1 MSKDNLFLM
10 TLPDTDWDFWIL
22 RPRIYSWEA
31 AALVCDLDPEMLGVQ
46 YEDRVWS
53 FNPYDWCGKEKD
65 FKQKFTLIDEN
76 AEGEGFSLHFE
87 KIDFKGFAV
96 WAKLKTGWKLPK
108 RLEEFADK
116 AMNERVAEV
125 GGDKAKSARESSNEL
140 KLIGALLETVMD
152 KTGLDSQAKVI
163 AFLEAEFKELGG
175 FSKSHLEKKFAEAN
189 ELFQGSKQ

>member
-1 MSKDNLFLM
+1 MSDSNSFLM
-10 TLPDTDWDFWIL
+10 DLSDGDWDFWAL
-22 RPRIYSWEA
+22 RPKIYSWEA
-31 AALVCDLDPEMLGVQ
+31 AALVCDIDPEMLCAH
-46 YEDRVWS
+46 YEGGEVC
-53 FNPYDWCGKEKD
+53 FNPFDWCGKERE
-65 FKQKFTLIDEN
+65 FRQKFTLIDEN
-76 AEGEGFSLHFE
+76 AEGEGFRLYSD

-116 AMNERVAEV
+116 AMNERFAEV

-163 AFLEAEFKELGG
+163 AYLEAEFKELGG
-175 FSKSHLEKKFAEAN
+175 FSKSHLEKKFAAAN
-189 ELFQGSKQ
+189 ELFQGSK